1 MKKIYA
7 VKQGRQTGLFNT
19 WDECRRQVDGFA
31 GARYKGFASAGEAM
45 QWLTGKAAEAAPA
58 AASAPAVRRRR
69 PVQAAMPG
77 MEAAALPETD
87 YIVYTD
93 GSCLR
98 NPDGP
103 GGYAAVLLQR
113 GSTEPVTIH
122 GGEPSTTNNRM
133 EITAVI
139 EGLSALKTKALPVE
153 VVTDSKYVIG
163 TMTEGWKRKV
173 NGDLWKQLDE
183 VKQGL
188 TITWTWV
195 KGHADNPYNNRA
207 DELAVLGR
215 NI

>member
-1 MKKIYA
+1 MKLGDKI
-7 VKQGRQTGLFNT
+7 F
-19 WDECRRQVDGFA
+19 
-31 GARYKGFASAGEAM
+31 
-45 QWLTGKAAEAAPA
+45 
-58 AASAPAVRRRR
+58 
-69 PVQAAMPG
+69 
-77 MEAAALPETD
+77 
-87 YIVYTD
+87 IYTD
-93 GSCLR
+93 GACSG
-98 NPDGP
+98 NPGP
-103 GGYAAVLLQR
+103 GGWGCVLVCGEYTKELN
-113 GSTEPVTIH
+113 
-122 GGEPSTTNNRM
+122 GGVAHTTNNRM